1 MAAERQH
8 INPLGTMYL
17 VSALLMFLAL
27 LAITVLMFVP
37 TDWRE
42 RLGPSTA
49 YVPGSGPAFEP
60 LNRPAVVAVETLGTE
75 EVAPGRYV
83 VTMHAF
89 NWSFEPNEVRVPV
102 GSTVTFRAT
111 SIEDYHGIAI
121 IGTDVILSLKQNEPS
136 EATYT
141 FTEPGAYFWV
151 CSEYCGAG
159 HVSMNGWVYV
169 E

>member
-1 MAAERQH
+1 MSADRQN
-8 INPLGTMYL
+8 INALGAMYL
-17 VSALLMFLAL
+17 ISALLMFMAL

-42 RLGPSTA
+42 RIGPRTA
-49 YVPGSGPAFEP
+49 YVPGSVPAFEP
-60 LNRPAVVAVETLGTE
+60 MNRPAVVAAETLGTVE
-75 EVAPGRYV
+75 IAPGHYL
-83 VTMHAF
+83 VTMHAY
-89 NWSFEPNEVRVPV
+89 NWVFEPNEVRVPV

-111 SIEDYHGIAI
+111 AIEDYHGIAI

-141 FTEPGAYFWV
+141 FTEPGQYFWV

-159 HVSMNGWVYV
+159 HVNMNGWVYV